1 MAENPHEQME
11 GLEDRHYYH
20 HGREP
25 KVVFFIKNGS
35 YSGLVDNYWRN
46 GLTISVT
53 SELPVN
59 PNDTIKSIFFEL
71 LGKDNIIEGMRVLNY
86 SWNGATGTGTLELYA
101 PNPKTEDLFE
111 KIFDALF
118 EKPMDDPADRF
129 ENDNMP
135 QYTGREH
142 YSSDAMTAR
151 LDWVREVSGAQL
163 KHLSKSMFTPENVAG
178 NIENY
183 IGAVQIPVGIA
194 GPIKIAGTY
203 THGFIPVPIATTER
217 TLVNSICRGAK
228 ACNISGGVTTYVT
241 GQSIYR
247 VPVFFCKDMFGAINL
262 EKWIVANT
270 NMIITVAES
279 ITSIARIKDIKPY
292 TYGDSVH
299 VRFTYTTGDSSGWNM
314 TSSCTWMACEFI
326 AGQVRNNPALKY
338 EGYNLESNMSGI
350 KKANFQSLIQGMGVS
365 VMASCFLSEGTIRER
380 LHCSIKEFMRS
391 YNAFE
396 LGEVQIG
403 TLGRNYN
410 FASAIAGIFAATGQ
424 DIACVHDS
432 SIGIFQARA
441 EEGGITFSAYLPS
454 LVIGTVGG
462 GTRLPTQRDCL
473 KILACYGEGKS
484 FRLAEIIAATCLS
497 LDISTAA
504 SIATNEFGGV
514 QEKGEPSRQAKYL
527 TRSDLT
533 PAFFSSMLHDDG
545 AVVEAV
551 EEYPFGSNSAII
563 SNLAKGTMNIQGL
576 YRFVL
581 KLKTPKGPGNLPAVL
596 KVKTVDVELVD
607 MAVNLAKL
615 SGEDRLPGLIESH
628 APIFGFDK
636 SQEREANFY
645 LHAKPEI
652 LLYCPKIYGTMID
665 LKRNI
670 FSILMEDLSEMSHLD
685 TVNDVTAWSESDII
699 DVVNDM
705 AGMHSIYLDRFEDV
719 PKDMHINLLTPESA
733 GSTSEFLIDLTQ
745 YNHRRYPDMITRDM
759 ELLFTDVLREAPS
772 FAKQM
777 NEFPSTLTHNDF
789 NSRNLCLRPSRIKGM
804 PRLILYD
811 WELSAFQNPQ
821 TDLLEFLIYTLP
833 NGTGMSVYDSF
844 TDKYIDCLSMHT
856 GKVFDRK
863 TFMRVMYLNAVKMAA
878 IRFNL
883 YLLAHNVAHFPF
895 LERVYGNLTA
905 YIQGKKALY

>member
-1 MAENPHEQME
+1 MAENSNDQME

-25 KVVFFIKNGS
+25 KVVMFIKNGS

-46 GLTISVT
+46 GLTISLT
-53 SELPVN
+53 GELPVN
-59 PNDTIKSIFFEL
+59 PNDTIKSIFFEQ
-71 LGKDNIIEGMRVLNY
+71 LGKGCIIEGMRVLNY
-86 SWNGATGTGTLELYA
+86 SWNGATGTGNLELYA
-101 PNPKTEDLFE
+101 PDPETEDLFE

-118 EKPMDDPADRF
+118 EKPPDDPVDRF

-142 YSSDAMTAR
+142 YSADAMNAR
-151 LDWVREVSGAQL
+151 LDWVRDASGAQL
-163 KHLSKSMFTPENVAG
+163 KHLPKSMFTPENVAG

-228 ACNISGGVTTYVT
+228 ACNASGGITTHVT

-247 VPVFFCKDMFGAINL
+247 VPVFFCRDMFGAINL

-270 NMIITVAES
+270 ELIKTAAES

-314 TSSCTWMACEFI
+314 TSSCTWMACEYI
-326 AGQVRNNPALKY
+326 AGQARDNPALKY

-350 KKANFQSLIQGMGVS
+350 RKANFQSLIQGMGVS
-365 VMASCFLSEGTIRER
+365 VMASCFLPEKVIKEN

-403 TLGRNYN
+403 TLGKNYN
-410 FASAIAGIFAATGQ
+410 FASAIAGIFTATGQ

-441 EEGGITFSAYLPS
+441 EEDGITFSAYLPS

-473 KILACYGEGKS
+473 KLLACYGEGKS
-484 FRLAEIIAATCLS
+484 FRLAEIIVSTCLA

-533 PAFFSSMLHDDG
+533 PAFFSSMLHGNDST
-545 AVVEAV
+545 VESV

-563 SNLAKGTMNIQGL
+563 SNLAQSTMNIQGL

-581 KLKTPKGPGNLPAVL
+581 KLKTPEGQCNVPAVL
-596 KVKTVDVELVD
+596 KVKTADVELVD
-607 MAVNLAKL
+607 MAVNLARL

-628 APIFGFDK
+628 APIFGFER

-645 LHAKPEI
+645 RRAKPEI
-652 LLYCPKIYGTMID
+652 LQYCPRIYGTMID

-685 TVNDVTAWSESDII
+685 TVNDISAWSESDII
-699 DVVNDM
+699 DVINDM
-705 AGMHSIYLDRFEDV
+705 AGMHSIYLDRFCDV
-719 PKDMHINLLTPESA
+719 PKEMHINLLTPESA

-759 ELLFTDVLREAPS
+759 ELFFTDVLREAPS
-772 FAKQM
+772 FATQM

-789 NSRNLCLRPSRIKGM
+789 NSRNLCLRPYRSRCT

-821 TDLLEFLIYTLP
+821 TDLLEFLIYILP
-833 NGTGMSVYDSF
+833 EGTGISVYDSF
-844 TDKYIDCLSMHT
+844 TDRYIDSLSRFT
-856 GKVFDRK
+856 GRVFDRK
-863 TFMRVMYLNAVKMAA
+863 TFIRVMYLNALKMAA

-905 YIQGKKALY
+905 YIKQKRGVI